1 MTADD
6 KECFRY
12 SVVIPVFNEGANI
25 ARFCDQAKRHL
36 PDGGEFL
43 FVYDF
48 DDDDTLPALAS
59 LHADERPATVRNVRN
74 QASGVRD
81 AIVTGMKK
89 AAAPVIL
96 VMMADLSDDFPKAHE
111 MIARTEQGADV
122 VCASRYMRGGKQ
134 IGGPLLKGMMS
145 RAAGLSL
152 HWLAGLPVHD
162 PTNSFKAYRRDFLE
176 RTPVESSEGFAL
188 ALELTVKAHFE
199 GGRVEEVPATWLDR
213 SAGSSRFRLVHWIPS
228 YFRWYWWAL
237 RKRWGFLR

>member
-1 MTADD
+1 MIETG
-6 KECFRY
+6 FRY

-25 ARFCDQAKRHL
+25 ARFCHQAGTHL

-43 FVYDF
+43 FIYDF
-48 DDDDTLPALAS
+48 EEDDTLPALAN
-59 LHADERPATVRNVRN
+59 LRPVERPAAIRCVRN

-81 AIVTGMKK
+81 AIVTGMRE
-89 AAAPVIL
+89 ATAPVIL
-96 VMMADLSDDFPKAHE
+96 VMMADLSDDFPKASE
-111 MIARTEQGADV
+111 MIARAEGGADV

-145 RAAGLSL
+145 RAAGISL

-188 ALELTVKAHFE
+188 ALELTVKAHFD

-213 SAGSSRFRLVHWIPS
+213 SAGSSRFRLVRWLPH

-237 RKRWGFLR
+237 RKRWGSRR

>member
-1 MTADD
+1 MIAID

-25 ARFCDQAKRHL
+25 ACFCDQARTHL

-59 LHADERPATVRNVRN
+59 LRPDQKPAAVRNVRN
-74 QASGVRD
+74 HASGVRD
-81 AIVTGMKK
+81 AIVTGMRE
-89 AAAPVIL
+89 ATAPVIL
-96 VMMADLSDDFPKAHE
+96 VMMADLSDDFPKALE
-111 MIARTEQGADV
+111 MIVRAEGGADV
-122 VCASRYMRGGKQ
+122 VCASRYMRGGRQ
-134 IGGPLLKGMMS
+134 MGGPFLKGMMS

-213 SAGSSRFRLVHWIPS
+213 SAGSSRFRLVRWLPH

-237 RKRWGFLR
+237 QKRWSSRR